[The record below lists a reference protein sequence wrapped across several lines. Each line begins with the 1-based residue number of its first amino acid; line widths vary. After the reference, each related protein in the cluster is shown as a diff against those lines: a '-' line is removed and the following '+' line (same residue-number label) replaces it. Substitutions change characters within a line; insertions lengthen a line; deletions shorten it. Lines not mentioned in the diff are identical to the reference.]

1 MHAQNQGV
9 PNGKTVGTEVT
20 HIIVLMI
27 FWAFKPISV
36 YFMDRECV
44 DRSKVRKGS
53 SVFVPAV
60 SGPRQLDWNQCCFL
74 PTSGPKIA

>member
-1 MHAQNQGV
+1 MFLIQGSNISLFSAQNQGV

-44 DRSKVRKGS
+44 DPGRVRVK
-53 SVFVPAV
+53 
-60 SGPRQLDWNQCCFL
+60 SGW
-74 PTSGPKIA
+74 